1 MTDEPPNTVLL
12 KLDEMRRE
20 QEALA
25 AKVGTVATSL
35 VSLMKRLD
43 DIDGSLT
50 VFNSRQHDLKNT
62 THLVAN
68 AADEHTHQLAEI
80 KTRLERIEK
89 KLDLTHA

>member
-1 MTDEPPNTVLL
+1 
-12 KLDEMRRE
+12 MRRE

-25 AKVGTVATSL
+25 AKVGIVATS
-35 VSLMKRLD
+35 MKRLD